1 LGDLGPVLVPKAG
14 KATVALDEVRA
25 YPWWR
30 RLLRWAGGVTLSFIA
45 LLVTVVVI
53 LSIPWVQRQL
63 GRYVA
68 AWASEHAG
76 VDIRIGSLAVEPFGS
91 LVLKEVFVGDLGG
104 DTLFVVGALKVNG
117 VRVDGDARTV
127 DITSVRLDSARFALA
142 RADGDVH
149 SNLTNL
155 LNKLS
160 SGDTTSTGEP
170 WVVRCA
176 RFNITGLHFSYHDD
190 NRPMRPFGVDFD
202 HVDVRHADISGRRFV
217 LARDTVTA
225 WLGDLRLDER
235 SGLRIDH
242 LSGET
247 RVGPDG
253 ILIEQLMLRTPRTEV
268 DGRLQFTTP
277 DWSAY
282 SHFSQNVYMR
292 VDLAPSRVEFADIAL
307 FAPELQGIELPIR
320 LKGRVRGPLSDM
332 KGRDLEL
339 YFGQRSHFKGHA
351 ELTGLP
357 DVANTFMLLDVE
369 ELATHH
375 TDLERL
381 PVPPFTAGGT
391 LQLPPEVRDLGAVR
405 FTGNFTGFPSAF
417 TAYGQS
423 HTDLGDLSTDLSY
436 ERDTLSR
443 NFRLTGHVASPSF
456 LVGRLLGTS
465 AIGAVGA
472 NIRIKAAGPSLAAM
486 RAELDGTFPVFN
498 FNQYSITG
506 ITANGTLESGLFNG
520 SLQADDHALVLDFKG
535 LADLRG
541 RWPVVDFR
549 ADLQHLDLGAFGLSP
564 FEGPNSI
571 SMLVNARGRLAP
583 DSLLGVLEAQDVHY
597 CKGPEEYP
605 LGDIALRSS
614 RAEGRNVLELDAD
627 AVHARVEGT
636 FLPTQ
641 LPGAITN
648 VVYSVFPALVEQV
661 DHGRAFQDFEF
672 RAEVRDA
679 RPVFDLFVP
688 GLMVDSGAVITG
700 ALHSRTQNL
709 DLAATI
715 PSLGYGDLHLH
726 NTEVVAGKMMDVLLF
741 RIDSDRQEWK
751 DSLWFGGTSITGKA
765 YQDEVEFALGWDR
778 SGQGTN
784 GRLDMVGE
792 VHGPGSYSLDLLPSR
807 LQLGLGE
814 WVNTKVAHARI
825 DSSTVRISD
834 LVMINAGQRVAIEG
848 LVTKEPGH
856 ALTFDLQNVRLENI
870 APLLGGPALHGSVS
884 GDGHVFDPLSN
895 TYVVSYLCMDSLR
908 VEDKPVGDLRFVAG
922 WVGGRKAIELSGEL
936 TRGPIKALDFAGELT
951 LGEENMLDVDLTM
964 DRFDL
969 AFIDPY
975 LPEGI
980 SDIQGRVTGT
990 LELAGR
996 FAEPQIRGELDL
1008 QDAGLRI
1015 DYLNTLYRFTH
1026 RVIVEPDMFALDFV
1040 TVRDEEGN
1048 MGRFIGTILHK
1059 GLKDWNY
1066 NVSGE
1071 VEGLMVMN
1079 TTEQQNSLYYGKAY
1093 ATGRVEVSGHGGA
1106 MEITVDART
1115 APGTSIHFP
1124 VGGSTEVSG
1133 IGFVH
1138 FVGGDSTGTEAP
1150 GVDLS
1155 GISLDLA
1162 VEVTPDAHFE
1172 LIFDPTV
1179 GDILQGR
1186 GAGNMEMTVSQS
1198 GEFDMRGQVEVTQ
1211 GEYLFT
1217 LRNIVN
1223 KRFQIEPGGRIVWFG
1238 DPFDAQL
1245 DMRATYKVRAPLYDI
1260 MFEKNEAYRKRVPVD
1275 VVMQLKDRLLNP
1287 EIAFDVRLPSVDE
1300 SVRTQVNSVLSTE
1313 QERNRQVF
1321 SLIVLNRFMPPPNYG
1336 SGGAPTGG
1344 NVAGTTGFEL
1354 MSNQV
1359 SNWLSSLSNDLDLGV
1374 NYRPGDA
1381 ITQDEVELAV
1391 STQLFN
1397 ERLLLSTNVG
1407 VQYGA
1412 TTATQNN
1419 NALIGDFQLE
1429 YLLTPEG
1436 RLRLKAFSISNDRN
1450 LNRVDQSLTT
1460 QGAGV
1465 AFREE
1470 FDTFGEFWQKMLNI
1484 FRSDE
1489 KDRKFD

>member
-1 LGDLGPVLVPKAG
+1 M
-14 KATVALDEVRA
+14 
-25 YPWWR
+25 
-30 RLLRWAGGVTLSFIA
+30 LL
-45 LLVTVVVI
+45 
-53 LSIPWVQRQL
+53 LSIPWVQRNL
-63 GRYVA
+63 AKLLAG
-68 AWASEHAG
+68 WASERAG
-76 VDIRIGSLAVEPFGS
+76 VEIRIGALTVEPFGAV
-91 LVLKEVFVGDLGG
+91 VLKEVFVGDLRG
-104 DTLFVVGALKVNG
+104 DTLFVVGTLKVNG
-117 VRVDGDARTV
+117 VRVDGDDRVV
-127 DITSVRLDSARFALA
+127 DISSVRLDSARFALA
-142 RADGDVH
+142 MAEGDVH

-155 LNKLS
+155 LDKLS
-160 SGDTTSTGEP
+160 SGDTTSGGEP

-190 NRPMRPFGVDFD
+190 NKPVQPFGVDFE
-202 HVDVRHADISGRRFV
+202 HVDVHHADITGRRFV
-217 LARDTVTA
+217 LASDTVTA
-225 WLGDLRLDER
+225 WLGELRLDER

-253 ILIEQLMLRTPRTEV
+253 IIIEQVKLRTPRTEV
-268 DGRLQFTTP
+268 DGRLQFITP
-277 DWSAY
+277 GWSAY
-282 SHFSQNVYMR
+282 SDFSQQVNMR
-292 VDLAPSRVEFADIAL
+292 IDLAPSRVEFADIAL

-339 YFGQRSHFKGHA
+339 YFGQRSYFKGNA

-357 DVANTFMLLDVE
+357 DVANTFMVLDVE
-369 ELATHH
+369 ELATHY

-381 PVPPFTAGGT
+381 PVPPFTSGGM
-391 LQLPPEVRDLGAVR
+391 LQLPAEVRELGAVR
-405 FTGNFTGFPSAF
+405 FNGNFTGFPSSF
-417 TAYGQS
+417 TAYGTS
-423 HTDLGDLSTDLSY
+423 HTDLGELSTDLSY
-436 ERDTLSR
+436 ERDSLSR
-443 NFRLTGHVASPSF
+443 NFRLNGRVASPSF
-456 LVGRLLGTS
+456 LAGRLLGTS

-472 NIRIKAAGPSLAAM
+472 NIRIKASGPSLAGM
-486 RAELDGTFPVFN
+486 RAELEGTFPVFN
-498 FNQYSITG
+498 FNRHSIAG
-506 ITANGTLESGLFNG
+506 ITAKGTLESGLFNG
-520 SLQADDHALVLDFKG
+520 ALQAEDDALVLDFKG

-549 ADLQHLDLGAFGLSP
+549 ADVQHLDLTAFGLAP
-564 FEGPNSI
+564 FEGENSI
-571 SMLVNARGRLAP
+571 SMLVNARGRLSP
-583 DSLLGVLEAQDVHY
+583 DSLSGDLEVHDVHY
-597 CKGPEEYP
+597 CRGNDEYP

-614 RAEGRNVLELDAD
+614 RADGRNVLELEAD
-627 AVHARVEGT
+627 AVQARVVGT

-648 VVYSVFPALVEQV
+648 VVYGVFPALVAQV
-661 DHGRAFQDFEF
+661 DHGRAHQDFDF
-672 RAEVRDA
+672 TMHMRDT
-679 RPVFDLFVP
+679 RPVLDLFVP
-688 GLMVDSGAVITG
+688 GLVVDSGAMVKG
-700 ALHSRTQNL
+700 SLHSPTQDL
-709 DLAATI
+709 DLEATI
-715 PSLGYGDLHLH
+715 PFLSYGDLRLRG
-726 NTEVVAGKMMDVLLF
+726 TEVVAGKMMDVLLF
-741 RIDSDRQEWK
+741 SVSSDRQEWK
-751 DSLWFGGTSITGKA
+751 DSLWFGGARITGKA
-765 YQDEVEFALGWDR
+765 YQDEMEFALGWND

-792 VHGPGSYSLDLLPSR
+792 VHGPGSFSLDLLPSR

-814 WVNTKVAHARI
+814 WVNTRVAHARI
-825 DSSTVRISD
+825 DSTTVRISE
-834 LVMINAGQRVAIEG
+834 LVMTNAGQRIAVDG
-848 LVTKEPGH
+848 LITKEPGH
-856 ALTFDLQNVRLENI
+856 ALAFDLQDVRLENLS
-870 APLLGGPALHGSVS
+870 PLLGGPAVHGSLS
-884 GDGHVFDPLSN
+884 GDGHVFDLLTD
-895 TYVVSYLCMDSLR
+895 TYVVSYLCLDSLR

-922 WVGGRKAIELSGEL
+922 WAGGRKAIELNGEL
-936 TRGPIKALDFAGELT
+936 TRGPIKALDFAGHLI
-951 LGEENMLDVDLTM
+951 LGDANMLDVDLTM

-980 SDIQGRVTGT
+980 SDIQGRVTGA
-990 LELAGR
+990 LAVTGKLT
-996 FAEPQIRGELDL
+996 EPEIRGELDI

-1026 RVIVEPDMFALDFV
+1026 RVKVEPDMFALDFV

-1048 MGRFIGTILHK
+1048 TGRFIGTILHN
-1059 GLKDWNY
+1059 GLTDWNY
-1066 NVSGE
+1066 NVSGQ

-1079 TTEQQNSLYYGKAY
+1079 TTEAQNGLYFGKAY
-1093 ATGRVEVSGHGGA
+1093 ATGDVEVSGHGGS
-1106 MEITVDART
+1106 MEVTVDART

-1124 VGGSTEVSG
+1124 VGGSTEVSS

-1138 FVGGDSTGTEAP
+1138 FVGGDTSATEVP

-1162 VEVTPDAHFE
+1162 VEVTPDALFE

-1179 GDILQGR
+1179 GDILHGR
-1186 GAGNMEMTVSQS
+1186 GSGNMEMTVGQA
-1198 GEFDMRGQVEVTQ
+1198 GDFDMRGQVEVTE

-1300 SVRTQVNSVLSTE
+1300 AVRTQVNSVLSTE

-1336 SGGAPTGG
+1336 TGG
-1344 NVAGTTGFEL
+1344 SPSGSNVAGTTGFEL

-1391 STQLFN
+1391 STQLFD

-1412 TTATQNN
+1412 AAATQNN

-1429 YLLTPEG
+1429 YLLSEEG

-1450 LNRVDQSLTT
+1450 LNRVDQALTT

-1470 FDTFGEFWQKMLNI
+1470 FDTMGEFWQKLLNL

-1489 KDRKFD
+1489 KDRRFD